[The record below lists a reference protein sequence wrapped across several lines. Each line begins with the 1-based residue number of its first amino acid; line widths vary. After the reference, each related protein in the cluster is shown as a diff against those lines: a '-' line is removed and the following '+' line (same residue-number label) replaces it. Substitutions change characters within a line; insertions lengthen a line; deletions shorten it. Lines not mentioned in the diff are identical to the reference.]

1 MKRPSDP
8 GKDWPRLRDDIIGLG
23 HYSARRS
30 FFPELQQRVDQLQE
44 SRQQLLDI
52 VEFLPD
58 ATWVIDREGRVIAW
72 NKACET
78 LTGIPAADM
87 LGKGDYEYS
96 LPFYGKRRPLLIDV
110 ALQPDLSL
118 ESPYPGMDR
127 KNETLSAEVFL
138 PGVGSGGTHL
148 SMTACAL
155 YDASGHVAGAI
166 ESVRDIT
173 DRKRIEA
180 SLAASERKYRQL
192 FENMTAGFALQEM
205 IFDEDGRPVDYR
217 FLEANP
223 AFERLTGIPVASL
236 IGRTVREVIPAIEPG
251 WIDVYGRVAV
261 TGEPMSYQDYVQGL
275 GRHYDCWAFSPERGK
290 VAVVFTDITARRIA
304 EEARES
310 SERRMTELLESV
322 HLAAVTLDPQGKVTF
337 CNGYL
342 LRLTGW
348 SREEAIGVDW
358 FERFIPA
365 TDRDAIRSVFRSGVA
380 SGTLPPQHE
389 NPIVTRDGRLRT
401 IVWQNTVLHA
411 PDGTVSGVASIGHD
425 VTDQRSLEEQ
435 LRQSQKMEAVGQL
448 AGGVAH
454 DFNNLL
460 TVIIGYGNMAKMK
473 MKDDSPERLHLD
485 QVLDAAGRATELT
498 RGLLAFSRKQVMT
511 PRPCDLGELIRDV
524 EKFLRRIIGEDIR
537 LDTRLATA
545 SPAMLVDKVQIEQV
559 LINLATNARDAMPK
573 GGTLSI
579 STGLRDLDDRF
590 LRIHGYGSPGRFAE
604 IAVSDTGVG
613 MPEETLARI
622 FEPFY
627 TTKEPGKGTGLG
639 LSIVYGIVKQHNGY
653 ITVDSTRGAG
663 TTFRIYL
670 PLAASSPEAEAAS
683 ASRRIV
689 PAGGSE
695 TILVAED
702 DPVVRGLIEAV
713 LREFGYAVVLAADGQ
728 EAVEQYIAHRGRIR
742 LLLMDLIMPRKNG
755 REACEEIRRM
765 APDVKVLFA
774 SGYTAD
780 IIRNRGELEEG
791 ADLVFKP
798 IDPMAL
804 AAKIREVLDRD

>member
-58 ATWVIDREGRVIAW
+58 ATWVIDRAGVVIAW

-78 LTGIPAADM
+78 LTGISAADM

-96 LPFYGKRRPLLIDV
+96 LPFYGKRRPLLIDM
-110 ALQPDLSL
+110 ALQPNLSL
-118 ESPYPGMDR
+118 ETPYPEMGR

-138 PGVGSGGTHL
+138 PSAGSGGIHL
-148 SMTACAL
+148 SMTARAL
-155 YDASGHVAGAI
+155 YDANGRVAGAI

-192 FENMTAGFALQEM
+192 FENMTAGFALHEM
-205 IFDEDGRPVDYR
+205 IFDEDGKASDYR

-223 AFERLTGIPVASL
+223 AFERLTGIPVASI
-236 IGRTVREVIPAIEPG
+236 IGKTVREVIPGIEHA
-251 WIDVYGRVAV
+251 WIDVYGRVAA
-261 TGEPMSYQDYVQGL
+261 TGEPLSYQDYAQAI
-275 GRHYDCWAFSPERGK
+275 GRHFDCWAFSPERGQ

-304 EEARES
+304 EEAREN

-337 CNGYL
+337 CNGFL
-342 LRLTGW
+342 QRLTGW
-348 SREEAIGVDW
+348 SREEATGVDW

-365 TDRDAIRSVFRSGVA
+365 ADRDAIRSVFRNGVA

-401 IVWQNTVLHA
+401 VVWQNTVLHD

-473 MKDDSPERLHLD
+473 MRPDSPERLNLD
-485 QVLDAAGRATELT
+485 QVIDAAGRATELT
-498 RGLLAFSRKQVMT
+498 RGLLAFSRKQVMS
-511 PRPCDLGELIRDV
+511 PRPCDLDELIRDV

-545 SPAMLVDKVQIEQV
+545 SPTILVDKVQIEQV
-559 LINLATNARDAMPK
+559 MINLATNARDAMPK

-590 LRIHGYGSPGRFAE
+590 LRTHGYGAPGRFAE
-604 IAVSDTGVG
+604 IAVSDTGEG
-613 MPEETLARI
+613 MPEETVARI

-653 ITVDSTRGAG
+653 ITVESARGAG
-663 TTFRIYL
+663 TTFRIFL
-670 PLAASSPEAEAAS
+670 PLAPAAS
-683 ASRRIV
+683 EPE
-689 PAGGSE
+689 PAAAGRVLPLRGTE

-702 DPVVRGLIEAV
+702 DPVVRGLVEAV
-713 LREFGYAVVLAADGQ
+713 LREFGYEVVLAADGQ
-728 EAVEQYIAHRGRIR
+728 EAVERFVEHRSRIR

-755 REACEEIRRM
+755 REAWEEIRRM

-791 ADLVFKP
+791 AELVFKP

-804 AAKIREVLDRD
+804 AAKVREVLDRN